1 VCRMCRKADLAYAA
15 KISRWMSHDG
25 VPGQQRN
32 VSTNLHIVG
41 QALPEVSEPIQN
53 THSSI
58 QYDEGVPEHKS
69 LDRG

>member
-1 VCRMCRKADLAYAA
+1 
-15 KISRWMSHDG
+15 MSHDG